1 MEFIIDTVN
10 LEEIKEAVE
19 YLPIVGVTSNP
30 SIVKKTNPQDFFKH
44 MKEIRK
50 IIGQERSL
58 HIQVISTDCDTIIKE
73 AHRIL
78 KEVDDE
84 VYIKVP
90 VSYEGIKAIKLLKA
104 EGINV
109 TATAVYD
116 LMQAYMALEAKAD
129 YIAPYVNRIG
139 NLGADPFELIAELS
153 NRIMMDGYESKIVA
167 ASFKGVQQV
176 KDALNNGAQAVTVPV
191 EVLKQIFAN
200 PNIEKAV
207 NDFNQDWYAMYGD
220 NIGICDLKD

>member
-10 LEEIKEAVE
+10 LDEIKEAVE
-19 YLPIVGVTSNP
+19 YMPIVGVTSNP
-30 SIVKKTNPQDFFKH
+30 SIVKKTSPQNFFEH
-44 MKEIRK
+44 MREIRE
-50 IIGQERSL
+50 IIGKERSL
-58 HIQVISTDCDTIIKE
+58 HVQVISKDCDTIVKE

-78 KEVDDE
+78 EEIDDQ

-90 VSYEGIKAIKLLKA
+90 VSYEGIKAIKILKA
-104 EGINV
+104 EGVNV

-116 LMQAYMALEAKAD
+116 LMQGYMALAARAD

-139 NLGADPFELIAELS
+139 NLGADPMELINELS
-153 NRIMMDGYESKIVA
+153 NRIVMDGYDTKIVA

-176 KDALNNGAQAVTVPV
+176 RDAFNYGAQSITAPV
-191 EVLKQIFAN
+191 EVLKQIFKN

-207 NDFNQDWYAMYGD
+207 DDFNADWYAMYGEGT
-220 NIGICDLKD
+220 GICDV

>member
-10 LEEIKEAVE
+10 LEEIKDAVE
-19 YLPIVGVTSNP
+19 HMPIVGVTSNP
-30 SIVKKTNPQDFFKH
+30 SIVKKTSPENFFDH
-44 MKEIRK
+44 MRK
-50 IIGQERSL
+50 IRNIIGRERSL
-58 HIQVISTDCDTIIKE
+58 HIQVISKDCDEIIKE

-78 KEVDDE
+78 EEVDED

-90 VSYEGIKAIKLLKA
+90 VSYEGVKAIKLLKA

-116 LMQAYMALEAKAD
+116 LMQAYMALAAGAD

-139 NLGADPFELIAELS
+139 NLGSDPMELISELS
-153 NRIMMDGYESKIVA
+153 NRIMMDGYDCKILA

-176 KDALNNGAQAVTVPV
+176 RDSFNCGAQAITAPV
-191 EVLKQIFAN
+191 EVLKTIFNN

-207 NDFNQDWYAMYGD
+207 NDFNSEWYSIYGEGK
-220 NIGICDLKD
+220 GICDL

>member
-1 MEFIIDTVN
+1 MEFIIDTIN
-10 LEEIKEAVE
+10 LKEIKEAVE
-19 YLPIVGVTSNP
+19 YMPIVGVTSNP
-30 SIVKKTNPQDFFKH
+30 TIVKATSPENFFEH
-44 MKEIRK
+44 MREIRK
-50 IIGQERSL
+50 IIGRERSL
-58 HIQVISTDCDTIIKE
+58 HIQVISKECDEIVKE

-78 KEVDDE
+78 EEVDKD

-90 VSYEGIKAIKLLKA
+90 VSYEGVKAIKALKA

-116 LMQAYMALEAKAD
+116 LMQAYMALAAGSD

-139 NLGADPFELIAELS
+139 NLGGDPFDLISELQT
-153 NRIMMDGYESKIVA
+153 RIITDNYNCKILA

-176 KDALNNGAQAVTVPV
+176 KDSFNSGAEAITAPV
-191 EVLKQIFAN
+191 AVLKQIFLN

-207 NDFNQDWYAMYGD
+207 DDFNNDWYSIYGE
-220 NIGICDLKD
+220 NVGICDL

>member
-10 LEEIKEAVE
+10 LEEIKDAIDHM
-19 YLPIVGVTSNP
+19 PIVGVTSNH
-30 SIVKKTNPQDFFKH
+30 SIVKATAPENFFDH
-44 MKEIRK
+44 MRK
-50 IIGQERSL
+50 VRDIIGTDRSL
-58 HIQVISTDCDTIIKE
+58 HVQVISKNCDEMVNE

-78 KEVDDE
+78 KEIDNR
-84 VYIKVP
+84 VYVKIP
-90 VSYEGIKAIKLLKA
+90 VSYEGIKAIKILKA

-116 LMQAYMALEAKAD
+116 LMQAYMALAAGAD

-139 NLGADPFELIAELS
+139 NLGSDPFELINELS
-153 NRIMMDGYESKIVA
+153 NRIVMDDYDCKILA

-176 KDALNNGAQAVTVPV
+176 RDSFNSGAQAITAPV
-191 EVLKQIFAN
+191 SVLKAIFNN

-207 NDFNQDWYAMYGD
+207 DDFNQDWYSVYGE
-220 NIGICDLKD
+220 NKGICDL

>member
-10 LEEIKEAVE
+10 LDEIKEAVE
-19 YLPIVGVTSNP
+19 YMPIVGVTSNP
-30 SIVKKTNPQDFFKH
+30 SIVKKTSPQNFIEH
-44 MKEIRK
+44 MREIRE
-50 IIGQERSL
+50 IIGKERSL
-58 HIQVISTDCDTIIKE
+58 HVQVISKDCDTIVKE

-78 KEVDDE
+78 EEIDDQ

-90 VSYEGIKAIKLLKA
+90 VSYEGIKAIKILKA
-104 EGINV
+104 EGVNV

-116 LMQAYMALEAKAD
+116 LMQGYMALAARAD

-139 NLGADPFELIAELS
+139 NLGADPMELINELS
-153 NRIMMDGYESKIVA
+153 NRIVMDGYDTKIVA

-176 KDALNNGAQAVTVPV
+176 RDAFNYGVQSITAPV
-191 EVLKQIFAN
+191 EVLKQIFKN

-207 NDFNQDWYAMYGD
+207 DDFNADWYAMYGEGT
-220 NIGICDLKD
+220 GICDL

>member
-1 MEFIIDTVN
+1 M
-10 LEEIKEAVE
+10 
-19 YLPIVGVTSNP
+19 
-30 SIVKKTNPQDFFKH
+30 
-44 MKEIRK
+44 
-50 IIGQERSL
+50 QERSL

-78 KEVDDE
+78 KEVDDK

-139 NLGADPFELIAELS
+139 NLGKLIH
-153 NRIMMDGYESKIVA
+153 
-167 ASFKGVQQV
+167 
-176 KDALNNGAQAVTVPV
+176 LN
-191 EVLKQIFAN
+191 
-200 PNIEKAV
+200 
-207 NDFNQDWYAMYGD
+207 
-220 NIGICDLKD
+220 

>member
-10 LEEIKEAVE
+10 LDEIKEAVE
-19 YLPIVGVTSNP
+19 YMPIVGVTSNP
-30 SIVKKTNPQDFFKH
+30 SIVKKTSPQNFFEH
-44 MKEIRK
+44 MREIRK
-50 IIGQERSL
+50 IIGKERSL
-58 HIQVISTDCDTIIKE
+58 HVQVISKDCDTIVKE

-78 KEVDDE
+78 EEIDDQ

-90 VSYEGIKAIKLLKA
+90 VSYEGIKAIKILKA
-104 EGINV
+104 EGVNV

-116 LMQAYMALEAKAD
+116 LMQGYMALAARAD

-139 NLGADPFELIAELS
+139 NLRADPMELINELS
-153 NRIMMDGYESKIVA
+153 NRIVMDGYDTKIVA

-176 KDALNNGAQAVTVPV
+176 RDAFNYGAQSITALV
-191 EVLKQIFAN
+191 EVLKQIFKN

-207 NDFNQDWYAMYGD
+207 DDFNADWYAMYGEGT
-220 NIGICDLKD
+220 GICDL

>member
-1 MEFIIDTVN
+1 MEFIIDTIN

-19 YLPIVGVTSNP
+19 YMPIVGVTSNP
-30 SIVKKTNPQDFFKH
+30 TIVKATSPEDFFEH
-44 MKEIRK
+44 MREIRK
-50 IIGQERSL
+50 IIGRERSL
-58 HIQVISTDCDTIIKE
+58 HIQVISKECDEIVKE

-78 KEVDDE
+78 EEVDKD

-90 VSYEGIKAIKLLKA
+90 VSYEGVKAIKALKA
-104 EGINV
+104 EGVNI

-116 LMQAYMALEAKAD
+116 LMQAYMALAAGSD

-139 NLGADPFELIAELS
+139 NLGGDPFDLISELQT
-153 NRIMMDGYESKIVA
+153 RIITDNYNCKILA

-176 KDALNNGAQAVTVPV
+176 KDSFNSGAEAITAPV
-191 EVLKQIFAN
+191 AVLKQIFLN

-207 NDFNQDWYAMYGD
+207 NDFNNDWYSVYGE
-220 NIGICDLKD
+220 NVGICDLK

>member
-10 LEEIKEAVE
+10 LEEIKDAVE
-19 YLPIVGVTSNP
+19 HMPIVGVTSNP
-30 SIVKKTNPQDFFKH
+30 SIVKKTSPQDFFAH
-44 MKEIRK
+44 MREVRN
-50 IIGQERSL
+50 IIGKERSL
-58 HIQVISTDCDTIIKE
+58 HIQVISKDCETMIKE

-78 KEVDDE
+78 EEVDDQ

-90 VSYEGIKAIKLLKA
+90 VSYEGIKAIKILKT

-116 LMQAYMALEAKAD
+116 LMQAYMALAAGAD

-139 NLGADPFELIAELS
+139 NLGSDPMELINELS
-153 NRIMMDGYESKIVA
+153 NRIVMDGYSCKILA

-176 KDALNNGAQAVTVPV
+176 KDSLNYGAQAITAPV
-191 EVLKQIFAN
+191 DVLKQIFKN

-207 NDFNQDWYAMYGD
+207 DDFNSDWYSVYGEGK
-220 NIGICDLKD
+220 GICDL